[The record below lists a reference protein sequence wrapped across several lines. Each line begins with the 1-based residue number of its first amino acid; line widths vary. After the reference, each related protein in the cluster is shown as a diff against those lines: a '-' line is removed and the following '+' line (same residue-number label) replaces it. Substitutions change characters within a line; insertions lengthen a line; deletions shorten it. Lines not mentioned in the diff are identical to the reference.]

1 MSFVECGSLQ
11 VGDQIL
17 ISSGLCS
24 TVHPF
29 TVVRIGLDT
38 DRRGKHPLYAITVEN
53 DFNHHVHVIHVPV
66 NIPTFLELY
75 LPPMEGDDI

>member
-1 MSFVECGSLQ
+1 MSFVECGTLQ

-17 ISSGLCS
+17 ISSGLYRS
-24 TVHPF
+24 VHPF
-29 TVVRIGLDT
+29 TVVRICLDS
-38 DRRGKHPLYAITVEN
+38 DLSKKHPLYAITVEN
-53 DFNHHVHVIHVPV
+53 DFNHHVHVIHVST